1 MRSIFKIANLLTGLF
16 VGTSILYAQ
25 GEAFNKVGTTSFQ
38 FLKVNSDARSTAMGG
53 AFIAVGNSSG
63 AVFSNPAAIAKVD
76 KADFSISQLDYLLD
90 MSHQSFSLVWS
101 FNKLGTIG
109 IHGMEVDI
117 GDVEETK
124 VENLGFLESGIYNP
138 GLTGN
143 IVTPG
148 AQVFGLSFAKQISEK
163 FAFGITT
170 KYAHEDL
177 VVEDASAIIVDAGFN
192 YSTGFKSLQLATAIK
207 NFGPEIKFR
216 KEGESYP
223 LPQELSIGVAGYILG
238 KSNPLFAESD
248 KHGLLVAFDMLETR
262 DYGQQ
267 FNVGFEYSMY
277 DMFFIR
283 TGQRVNYDIE
293 GLTLG
298 FGINA
303 PGGIRFDYSYAS
315 YGESFG
321 PVSRFTIGYGKN

>member
-1 MRSIFKIANLLTGLF
+1 MRSIFKIANLLVGLF
-16 VGTSILYAQ
+16 VGTSVIFAD
-25 GEAFNKVGTTSFQ
+25 GGAFNKVGTTSFQ

-63 AVFSNPAAIAKVD
+63 AVFSNPAALAKVN
-76 KADFSISQLDYLLD
+76 KTDFSLSQLDYLLD
-90 MSHQSFSLVWS
+90 MSHQSFSLAWS
-101 FNKLGTIG
+101 FDRIGTIG
-109 IHGMEVDI
+109 IHGMVVNI

-148 AQVFGLSFAKQISEK
+148 AQVFGLSYAKQISEK

-170 KYAHEDL
+170 KYAREDL
-177 VVEDASAIIVDAGFN
+177 VVEEASAIIVDAGFN
-192 YSTGFKSLQLATAIK
+192 YNTGYKSLQLATAVK

-216 KEGESYP
+216 EVGESYP
-223 LPQELSIGVAGYILG
+223 LPQELTIGLAANILG
-238 KSNPLFAESD
+238 KTNPLFAESD
-248 KHGLLVAFDMLETR
+248 VHGLLVAFDMLETR

-267 FNVGFEYSMY
+267 FNIGFEYSIH
-277 DMFFIR
+277 DMFFVR
-283 TGQRVNYDIE
+283 GGQRINYDIE

-303 PGGIRFDYSYAS
+303 RGIRFDYSYAS
-315 YGESFG
+315 YGEAFS
-321 PVSRFTIGYGKN
+321 PVSRFTIGYGIN